1 MTKTHVCNISM
12 YLLWLSSYATR
23 KYATKLRLKP
33 KFVKALDI
41 HPKAQPSIA
50 AFGPSHWSKW
60 ILVILS
66 SRAWEQKKNNLN
78 LLRNLVIG
86 LFWKKLVILMGFR
99 CPLLGAPLDMPVLFS
114 LEANIWLR
122 NKRQKKSINP
132 VIQRYCHKHHG
143 NVFQLHM
150 S

>member
-1 MTKTHVCNISM
+1 MCNISKH
-12 YLLWLSSYATR
+12 LLSLPSYATR
-23 KYATKLRLKP
+23 KYAKKLRLKP
-33 KFVKALDI
+33 NFVKALDI

-66 SRAWEQKKNNLN
+66 SRAWEQKKKQPQSS
-78 LLRNLVIG
+78 
-86 LFWKKLVILMGFR
+86 KKFGHK
-99 CPLLGAPLDMPVLFS
+99 PLLKKNLSFSWGLGARSWEPPSICQSCF

-132 VIQRYCHKHHG
+132 VIQRYCNKHHG